1 MAESEEELKSF
12 LMKVKEESEKAGLK
26 LNSQKT
32 KILVSKPITSWQI
45 ECSRELWSLPILY
58 ININLKWVM
67 QLFAK
72 NKMLN
77 LHKKTW
83 EKIFAV
89 LGQNLLDGT

>member
-1 MAESEEELKSF
+1 
-12 LMKVKEESEKAGLK
+12 
-26 LNSQKT
+26 
-32 KILVSKPITSWQI
+32 
-45 ECSRELWSLPILY
+45 
-58 ININLKWVM
+58 M

>member
-1 MAESEEELKSF
+1 
-12 LMKVKEESEKAGLK
+12 
-26 LNSQKT
+26 
-32 KILVSKPITSWQI
+32 
-45 ECSRELWSLPILY
+45 
-58 ININLKWVM
+58 M

-83 EKIFAV
+83 EKIFEV